1 MANELELI
9 YNACCEVT
17 GLDIK
22 KNTRKRDFMYG
33 RMIYY
38 YFARKMTYYSFSKIG
53 IFMGKDHATV
63 IHAFNRY
70 EEYKE
75 YEDIRRIK
83 DKVSSILPE
92 TYKIKKDAAQLSN
105 EHLISRNRRLEK
117 QISLLRGKTGVGYNS
132 FLDEIDLL
140 PSNLK
145 QEFEKFKW
153 LPFKKMQESREHYK
167 MNIEHKPVY

>member
-1 MANELELI
+1 MTNELELI

-38 YFARKMTYYSFSKIG
+38 YFARKMTDCTFSKIG

-63 IHAFNRY
+63 IHALKKY
-70 EEYKE
+70 EEYKV
-75 YEDIRRIK
+75 YEDVRRIT

-92 TYKIKKDAAQLSN
+92 TYKIKKDASQLSN

-117 QISLLRGKTGVGYNS
+117 QISLLRVKKGFEYNS
-132 FLDEIDLL
+132 FLDEINEL

-145 QEFEKFKW
+145 QEFEKYKW

-167 MNIEHKPVY
+167 MNVEHKPVY

>member
-1 MANELELI
+1 MENELELI

-38 YFARKMTYYSFSKIG
+38 YFARKMTDYSFSKIG

-63 IHAFNRY
+63 IHALKKY
-70 EEYKE
+70 EEYKV
-75 YEDIRRIK
+75 YEDVRRIT

-92 TYKIKKDAAQLSN
+92 TYKIKKDASQLSN

-117 QISLLRGKTGVGYNS
+117 QISLLRVKKGFEYNS
-132 FLDEIDLL
+132 FLDEINEL

-145 QEFEKFKW
+145 QEFEKYKW

-167 MNIEHKPVY
+167 MNVEHKPVY